1 MSISLNPYALMY
13 SMKTVDKWSNTINS
27 NINGATKNAFKS
39 SNIFFGGGGQSVE
52 FKPST
57 TLRQGIQAPENSLN
71 VSHTVIDFK
80 QGDVVASTIK
90 THLALQG
97 DGFFVVSDSATLATG
112 KTYYTRNGEFHVDAT
127 GKIRTQEGLYLMD
140 VTGNA
145 AKANTSDLESVFN
158 LGSSDPLAPQPTPGE
173 KLRIA
178 SISDKQSLMY
188 SHIYGSQYFEAS
200 AYTNPIN
207 YAFDDTANLPN
218 TTVFSSKL
226 EASNSNMAKE
236 VAELS
241 MSKNLFDALTKQFL
255 VYLNNVDTALS
266 LIK

>member
-13 SMKTVDKWSNTINS
+13 SMKTVNKWSDTINA

-39 SNIFFGGGGQSVE
+39 SNIFFGGGGQSNE

-57 TLRQGIQAPENSLN
+57 PLKQGIQAPENSLN

-97 DGFFVVSDSATLATG
+97 EGFFVVSDSTTLATG
-112 KTYYTRNGEFHVDAT
+112 KTYYTRNGEFHVDSN
-127 GKIRTQEGLYLMD
+127 GFIRTQEGLYLMD
-140 VTGNA
+140 VLGNA
-145 AKANTSDLESVFN
+145 ATADPADKESVYN
-158 LGSSDPLAPQPTPGE
+158 LSAAAVIAGKQLA
-173 KLRIA
+173 IA
-178 SISDKQSLMY
+178 NMADKQSLMY
-188 SHIYGSQYFEAS
+188 SHVYGSQYFEAS
-200 AYTNPIN
+200 PYTNPST
-207 YAFDDTANLPN
+207 YAFDNTAALPN
-218 TTVFSSKL
+218 TTVYSSKL

-255 VYLNNVDTALS
+255 VYLNNVDTSLS